1 MNKKQ
6 KNLLIRILAAGVCMV
21 ILAFLPL
28 DGYPVLRFLLYLI
41 PYLTVGYDIL
51 RKAWKG
57 IMNRQV
63 FDENFLMAVATIGA
77 MVLGEYTESVAVMWF
92 YQIGEL
98 FQSWAVGRSRRS
110 ISELMDIR
118 PDYANLEEDGQIR
131 KVDPDEVEI
140 GSVIVIR
147 PGEKVPIDGIITEGS
162 STMNTAALTG
172 ESLPREVG
180 PGDEVLSGFIN
191 TSGLLHV
198 ETTCE
203 FDESTA
209 SKILDLV
216 ENASSRKSR
225 SEQFITKFAKV
236 YTPAGSW
243 ERRRSGG
250 HGSTGRLHS
259 WSSAVPAPSW
269 SAFRSAFSEDWAGPA
284 ARAS

>member
-98 FQSWAVGRSRRS
+98 EYQRADGYPAGLRQSGRG
-110 ISELMDIR
+110 R
-118 PDYANLEEDGQIR
+118 PDPES
-131 KVDPDEVEI
+131 
-140 GSVIVIR
+140 GS
-147 PGEKVPIDGIITEGS
+147 G
-162 STMNTAALTG
+162 
-172 ESLPREVG
+172 
-180 PGDEVLSGFIN
+180 
-191 TSGLLHV
+191 
-198 ETTCE
+198 
-203 FDESTA
+203 
-209 SKILDLV
+209 
-216 ENASSRKSR
+216 
-225 SEQFITKFAKV
+225 
-236 YTPAGSW
+236 
-243 ERRRSGG
+243 
-250 HGSTGRLHS
+250 
-259 WSSAVPAPSW
+259 
-269 SAFRSAFSEDWAGPA
+269 
-284 ARAS
+284 

>member
-1 MNKKQ
+1 
-6 KNLLIRILAAGVCMV
+6 
-21 ILAFLPL
+21 
-28 DGYPVLRFLLYLI
+28 
-41 PYLTVGYDIL
+41 
-51 RKAWKG
+51 
-57 IMNRQV
+57 
-63 FDENFLMAVATIGA
+63 
-77 MVLGEYTESVAVMWF
+77 
-92 YQIGEL
+92 
-98 FQSWAVGRSRRS
+98 
-110 ISELMDIR
+110 
-118 PDYANLEEDGQIR
+118 
-131 KVDPDEVEI
+131 
-140 GSVIVIR
+140 
-147 PGEKVPIDGIITEGS
+147 
-162 STMNTAALTG
+162 MNTAALTG

-236 YTPAGSW
+236 YTPAVCYSALALAVLPPVVRTLM
-243 ERRRSGG
+243 ERCRSGG

-259 WSSAVPAPSW
+259 WSSAVPAPLW
-269 SAFRSAFSEDWAGPA
+269 SAFRSAFSEAWAVPA